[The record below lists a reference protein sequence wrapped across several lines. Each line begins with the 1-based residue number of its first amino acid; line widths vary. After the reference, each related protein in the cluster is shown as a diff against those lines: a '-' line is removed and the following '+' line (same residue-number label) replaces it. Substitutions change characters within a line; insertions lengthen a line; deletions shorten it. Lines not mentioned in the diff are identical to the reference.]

1 MKKIFDIIEKVVVTF
16 ITAVMFVFITLVAVQ
31 VIWRYVLSNPL
42 PWTEQAARYLFI
54 WMLMLAMPILV
65 RRKSNM
71 AFDLLYNRFPEK
83 VQHFIQILTLIL
95 IAAFGVVYFMASMEL
110 CIKAANKTAI
120 GLGIPMVWVYG
131 AQPVGAGLLVLT
143 ALEQIIEYFAEWSK
157 KRKGA
162 AE

>member
-1 MKKIFDIIEKVVVTF
+1 MKKIFDFIEKVVVF
-16 ITAVMFVFITLVAVQ
+16 IITATMFVFIGLVAVQ

-65 RRKSNM
+65 RRKNNM

-83 VQHFIQILTLIL
+83 VQKVIQILTLVL
-95 IAAFGVVYFMASMEL
+95 IGAFGVVYFAASMQL

-143 ALEQIIEYFAEWSK
+143 SLEQMIEHFVAWSK

>member
-1 MKKIFDIIEKVVVTF
+1 MKKIFDFIEKVVVF
-16 ITAVMFVFITLVAVQ
+16 IITATMFVFIALVAVQ

-65 RRKSNM
+65 RRKNNM
-71 AFDLLYNRFPEK
+71 AFDLLYNRFPVK
-83 VQHFIQILTLIL
+83 VQKVVQILTLVL
-95 IAAFGVVYFMASMEL
+95 IAAFGCVYFKASMEL
-110 CIKAANKTAI
+110 CVKAANKTAI

-131 AQPVGAGLLVLT
+131 AQPVGAGLLILT
-143 ALEQIIEYFAEWSK
+143 SLEQIVETVIGWVK

>member
-1 MKKIFDIIEKVVVTF
+1 MKKVFDFVEKVIQFIVT
-16 ITAVMFVFITLVAVQ
+16 AAMFVFILLVAVQ

-65 RRKSNM
+65 RRKNNM
-71 AFDLLYNRFPEK
+71 AFDLLYNRFPVNVQK
-83 VQHFIQILTLIL
+83 VIQIITLVL
-95 IAAFGVVYFMASMEL
+95 IGAFGVVYFIASMNL
-110 CIKAANKTAI
+110 CIKAGNKTAI
-120 GLGIPMVWVYG
+120 GLGIPIVWVYA

-143 ALEQIIEYFAEWSK
+143 ALEQILEKFFDWSK

>member
-1 MKKIFDIIEKVVVTF
+1 MKKIFDFIEKGVVF
-16 ITAVMFVFITLVAVQ
+16 IITATMFVFITLVAVQ

-65 RRKSNM
+65 RRKNNM

-83 VQHFIQILTLIL
+83 AQKVIQILTLIL
-95 IAAFGVVYFMASMEL
+95 IGAFGVVYFIASLQL

-143 ALEQIIEYFAEWSK
+143 SLEQIIEYFAEWSK

>member
-1 MKKIFDIIEKVVVTF
+1 MKRVFDLVEKAIQFIVTS
-16 ITAVMFVFITLVAVQ
+16 AMYVFIALVAVQ

-54 WMLMLAMPILV
+54 WMLMLEMPILV
-65 RRKSNM
+65 RRKNNM

-83 VQHFIQILTLIL
+83 VQKAIQIMTLIL
-95 IAAFGVVYFMASMEL
+95 IGAFGVVYFIASIQL
-110 CIKAANKTAI
+110 CIKAGNKTAI
-120 GLGIPMVWVYG
+120 GLGIPIKWVYA

-143 ALEQIIEYFAEWSK
+143 SLEQIVEAVANLGK
-157 KRKGA
+157 KRKGV

>member
-1 MKKIFDIIEKVVVTF
+1 MKKVFDLIEKVIVFV
-16 ITAVMFVFITLVAVQ
+16 ITATMFVFITLVAVQ

-65 RRKSNM
+65 RRKNNM
-71 AFDLLYNRFPEK
+71 VFDLLYNRFPEK
-83 VQHFIQILTLIL
+83 VQRFIQILTLVL
-95 IAAFGVVYFMASMEL
+95 IAAFGVVYFMGSLEL

-143 ALEQIIEYFAEWSK
+143 ALEQIIEYFVEWGK

>member
-1 MKKIFDIIEKVVVTF
+1 MKKAFDIVEKAIAFF

-65 RRKSNM
+65 RRKNNM
-71 AFDLLYNRFPEK
+71 VFDLLYNRFPEK
-83 VQHFIQILTLIL
+83 VQKAVQIITLIL
-95 IAAFGVVYFMASMEL
+95 IGAFGVVYFMGSLEL
-110 CIKAANKTAI
+110 CIKAAGKTAI

-143 ALEQIIEYFAEWSK
+143 AAEQIIEYFVEWSK

-162 AE
+162 DE